1 MSDGGR
7 AVRLTIDDVA
17 YGGKGVARHAGK
29 VVFLYGV
36 LPGEVVD
43 ARIVREAARFDEA
56 ELIAVHEASPQRVV
70 PPCPLAGRC
79 PGCRYQHATYA
90 EELRLKQKQFAD
102 LLARLGG
109 VSASVCEVP
118 VGSALPLGY
127 RNKIMLHAWREGA
140 GEGLALGFFSEDNR
154 TVLDVPVC
162 LLASDRIRAHQEG
175 LRRDADFMASL
186 STHNKVTV
194 RETQADGVVHWVG
207 ATPGQG
213 RPWLTERTAIGDL
226 KVPRGGFFQVNPEVA
241 SVLLARVSAEI
252 ELQRPGEVLDLYTGV
267 GIFALAAV
275 RAGVSRVTGIDY
287 DGPAIEA
294 ARINA
299 SQLSGGA
306 AVRFVAGPVSGRI
319 ASALRDCRAD
329 DACVIVDPPRMGM
342 DKSVRD
348 QLVRHRPAMVVY
360 VSCAPDTLARDLAHL
375 TAAGYRVKRATLMDM
390 FPRTSHFESLTVLR
404 RG

>member
-1 MSDGGR
+1 
-7 AVRLTIDDVA
+7 
-17 YGGKGVARHAGK
+17 
-29 VVFLYGV
+29 
-36 LPGEVVD
+36 
-43 ARIVREAARFDEA
+43 
-56 ELIAVHEASPQRVV
+56 
-70 PPCPLAGRC
+70 
-79 PGCRYQHATYA
+79 
-90 EELRLKQKQFAD
+90 
-102 LLARLGG
+102 
-109 VSASVCEVP
+109 
-118 VGSALPLGY
+118 
-127 RNKIMLHAWREGA
+127 
-140 GEGLALGFFSEDNR
+140 
-154 TVLDVPVC
+154 

-186 STHNKVTV
+186 ATHNKVTV

-299 SQLSGGA
+299 RQLSGGA

-390 FPRTSHFESLTVLR
+390 FPRTSHFESLTVLCR
-404 RG
+404 DRILTQEELP